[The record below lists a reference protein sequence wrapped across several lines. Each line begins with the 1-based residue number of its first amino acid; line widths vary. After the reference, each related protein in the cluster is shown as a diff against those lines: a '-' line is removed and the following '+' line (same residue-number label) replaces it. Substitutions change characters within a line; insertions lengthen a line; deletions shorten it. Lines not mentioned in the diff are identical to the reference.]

1 MKLTENQLNEIK
13 VIEIDIFKSFISVC
27 EALNLKYY
35 LIGGTLLGA
44 VRHKGFIPWDDDIDI
59 GMPRA
64 DYEIFIQKGQAL
76 LPECYFIQTNQSDPE
91 YVNCFAKIRN
101 SNTTYLE
108 TSVNH
113 LKINH
118 GVFIDIFPLDYYPED
133 EKSEKYM
140 ASKKKFLN
148 VRVASVYNTNNK
160 SWKRK
165 LLELFAKIK
174 YPSLKKAIGKRD
186 DLYKS
191 VRSGAL
197 IANHGGAWGIKE
209 IVPTSWY
216 GEGKVLEFEGLSVRV
231 PIEYEKWLTQ
241 VYGDYMQRPPEDKRC
256 PHHYVDV
263 IDFNKSYKEYI
274 K

>member
-1 MKLTENQLNEIK
+1 MKLTENQLKEIK
-13 VIEIDIFKSFISVC
+13 AIEMDIFKSFISVC

-64 DYEIFIQKGQAL
+64 DYEMFIQKGQAL
-76 LPECYFIQTNQSDPE
+76 LPEYYFIQTNQSDPE

-113 LKINH
+113 LNINH
-118 GVFIDIFPLDYYPED
+118 GVFIDVFPLDYYPED
-133 EKSEKYM
+133 EKSEKDM

-191 VRSGAL
+191 VKSGAL
-197 IANHGGAWGIKE
+197 IANHGGAWGAKE
-209 IVPTSWY
+209 IVPACWY
-216 GEGKVLEFEGLSVRV
+216 GEGDILQFEGLSVSV
-231 PIEYEKWLTQ
+231 PTEYEKWLTQ
-241 VYGDYMQRPPEDKRC
+241 VYGDYMQLPPEDKRC